1 MKVKIFDNLNYQAYP
16 IVDDMVEVDEST
28 LQQIGST
35 LQFKGTD
42 GSVEAYEK
50 PKFTANYDELVESKI
65 RERYTLSQELAI
77 LRQRDS
83 KPTEYQE
90 YYTYCESCKIEAKKV
105 LNMEIL

>member
-16 IVDDMVEVDEST
+16 IVDGMVEVNEST

-42 GSVEAYEK
+42 GSVEPYTKPTFKIGYEQ
-50 PKFTANYDELVESKI
+50 LVDSKI

-83 KPTEYQE
+83 KPSEYQE
-90 YYTYCESCKIEAKKV
+90 YFDYCEQCKAEAKIEI
-105 LNMEIL
+105 EG

>member
-1 MKVKIFDNLNYQAYP
+1 MKVKIFDNLNYQTYP

-42 GSVEAYEK
+42 GSVEPYEK
-50 PKFTANYDELVESKI
+50 PKFIASYDELVESKI
-65 RERYTLSQELAI
+65 RVKYSLSQELAI

-90 YYTYCESCKIEAKKV
+90 YYAYCEQCKTEAKQEV
-105 LNMEIL
+105 GV